1 MVLKKLYKKLGE
13 KESSILILETF
24 KYNFRQNSSEIVVDE
39 FFWNLEKSFLKDY
52 FLIRSVSDFRN
63 ILSNCWKTI
72 ESKNELM

>member
-52 FLIRSVSDFRN
+52 FLTKIAF
-63 ILSNCWKTI
+63 IF
-72 ESKNELM
+72 NECDND

>member
-39 FFWNLEKSFLKDY
+39 FF
-52 FLIRSVSDFRN
+52 
-63 ILSNCWKTI
+63 
-72 ESKNELM
+72 